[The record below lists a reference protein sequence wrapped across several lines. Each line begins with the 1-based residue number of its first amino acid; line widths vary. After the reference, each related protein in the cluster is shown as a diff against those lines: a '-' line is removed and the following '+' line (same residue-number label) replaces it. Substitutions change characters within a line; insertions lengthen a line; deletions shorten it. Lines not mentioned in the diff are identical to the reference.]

1 MEFLIEFLCELLLEG
16 SIEIS
21 SNKKVSKWIR
31 YPLIVLIIGFFC
43 FVIFGLIFVGIML
56 LEKSLPISI
65 FILLV
70 GIAMF
75 IMAMIRFREIYLQQ
89 KKN

>member
-1 MEFLIEFLCELLLEG
+1 MEFLIEFLCELLFEG

-21 SNKKVSKWIR
+21 SNKKASKWIR

-43 FVIFGLIFVGIML
+43 FVIFGLIFVGIMF
-56 LEKSLPISI
+56 LEKSLPASI
-65 FILLV
+65 LV
-70 GIAMF
+70 IGIGIAMF
-75 IMAMIRFREIYLQQ
+75 IMAIIKFRELYFQQ